1 MDNQS
6 ISTLLNQTE
15 ITGVFITIQKDFLR
29 LMTAYSPHSFI

>member
-15 ITGVFITIQKDFLR
+15 LTGVFISIQKEFLR
-29 LMTAYSPHSFI
+29 LMTAYSPHIII